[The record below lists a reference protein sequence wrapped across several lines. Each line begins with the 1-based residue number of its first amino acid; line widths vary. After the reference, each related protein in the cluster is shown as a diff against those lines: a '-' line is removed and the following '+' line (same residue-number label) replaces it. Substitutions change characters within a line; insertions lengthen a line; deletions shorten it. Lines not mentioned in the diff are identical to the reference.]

1 MQPEEWTP
9 SASSSESLSETLSSL
24 GAWWPQLSREGR
36 PLACLVLDSAHKLKE
51 APCARQVLDSLE
63 QFARQGV
70 HVILATS
77 DCTFRS
83 WLADGEPFRI
93 LLDCLLYS

>member
-9 SASSSESLSETLSSL
+9 SASGSESLSETLSSL

-83 WLADGEPFRI
+83 WLADGEPHPI
-93 LLDCLLYS
+93 LLH